1 MKKIVK
7 RDVAAIEDDESYE
20 IEDDYSGEEIEEDE
34 TVKSSINPESKEM
47 KEEISTEAETID
59 ELLESI
65 ISKFA
70 TDAVK
75 IVYPNK
81 EVRNSFKII

>member
-20 IEDDYSGEEIEEDE
+20 IEDDYSGEEIEEYE
-34 TVKSSINPESKEM
+34 AVKVSINPESKEV
-47 KEEISTEAETID
+47 KEEISTEAQTID

-75 IVYPNK
+75 IVYPNE